1 MRETALGLAARG
13 FEVFPITAGAKSPPL
28 VREWQHVAT
37 SDVVQVGAWWTQWP
51 DANVGIHCDG
61 LVVIDVDPKSGGNES
76 LAALEQEIQLEAT
89 YEVATPSG
97 GTHIYYRLPPAVTV
111 RNGVSVLGAGLDIR
125 TTAGYVLGAGSRTAA
140 GGYDVVC
147 DDPIAEVDPAIL
159 ARLTAVPPKP
169 ERPASADP
177 IVTDPDVAVSRAL
190 AFLET
195 YPVAVQGHGGDAH
208 TYKAVC
214 RIRDFG
220 VPQERAIEALEE
232 WNSRCVPPWPH
243 ADDPEGKDLETKIRN
258 AYRYAQE
265 PAGSWTPEAAG
276 FDFVP
281 ESTPE
286 GDVPAE
292 SQTETPTPTE
302 PAVEML
308 HPADVVHSDVLKTEY
323 LVKRVLEKQSNAV
336 LFGKWNVGKTFV
348 VLDMAA
354 SIAIG
359 VPWFGNR
366 VKQGRVLYL
375 GYEGIRAMKKR
386 MLALREKYPQLK
398 DRSVPFR
405 WAPLHHPLT
414 GDAGK
419 AEMRLVIREFKRQ
432 HGGPPDLVIIDPL
445 MNALGGDDSDA
456 ELMGKLNT
464 YVSSLMRVEKCTV
477 LRVHHT
483 GHGSEERA
491 RGHSSLPAGID
502 TEIRVDQDHISLTKQ
517 RDDVRKQFDF
527 DLTEVTV
534 GTDQDGEP
542 VTTMVVEHLEDNPC
556 SGKLTR
562 TLRELMKALVTR
574 YGDGATVGA
583 TAVSDCCPE
592 HMPADQKRK
601 LRDDLVRKQYL
612 IPEDQKFKIV
622 AAGPAPQ
629 FDVEK

>member
-1 MRETALGLAARG
+1 MREAALRLAAHG
-13 FEVFPITAGAKSPPL
+13 FKVFPITAGAKSPPL

-51 DANVGIHCDG
+51 EANVGIHCDG
-61 LVVIDVDPKSGGNES
+61 LVVIDVDPKTGGYES
-76 LAALEQEIQLEAT
+76 LAALEKETQLEAT
-89 YEVATPSG
+89 YEVETPSG
-97 GTHIYYRLPPAVTV
+97 GRHIYYRGLAK
-111 RNGVSVLGAGLDIR
+111 NGVDVLGHGLDIR
-125 TTAGYVLGAGSRTAA
+125 STAGYVLGAGSSIP
-140 GGYDVVC
+140 GVGSYHVVV
-147 DDPIAEVDPAIL
+147 DEPIAEADPEII
-159 ARLTAVPPKP
+159 ARCGARPARP
-169 ERPASADP
+169 ERPADP
-177 IVTDPDVAVSRAL
+177 VVTDPDIAVSRAIS
-190 AFLET
+190 FLET

-258 AYRYAQE
+258 AYKYAQE

-276 FDFVP
+276 FDFIPDSEAAPAAPTTPPAGEQSAP
-281 ESTPE
+281 ES
-286 GDVPAE
+286 A
-292 SQTETPTPTE
+292 E